1 MARKVK
7 IDGLQPVTGMNE
19 ELSWDEFRLV
29 KAISDSGSLG
39 GAAQI
44 LGLNHSTV
52 FRRLAALEMTVG
64 ARLFERSRE
73 GYRAT
78 AAGQEMIALATT
90 MADSIVEFERKL
102 AGRDVRPTGRLR
114 VTTVEAFA
122 QQILPAIMAQF
133 KAQYPG
139 VVIELTLSSQILNLS
154 RRDADVA
161 IRVTNDPPE
170 TLVGRRL
177 CAVRWAIYYRR
188 DLVAAL
194 GSQPLESAP
203 FIGFG
208 ENFGPPAGRRWI
220 ETHVRPGRVVGKVN
234 SILNMRELAA
244 QGLGAALLPCV
255 LGDVSPALIRLAP
268 PLAELEA
275 GLWILTHSDLR
286 RSARVRAF
294 MDFASAEI
302 AKQRRLLEGADGE
315 DAAAPGLTAAEATAK
330 T

>member
-1 MARKVK
+1 
-7 IDGLQPVTGMNE
+7 MNA

-39 GAAQI
+39 GAAEV

-52 FRRLAALEMTVG
+52 FRRLTALEIAVG
-64 ARLFERSRE
+64 APLFERSRE
-73 GYRAT
+73 GYRPT
-78 AAGQEMIALATT
+78 AAGEEMISLATT
-90 MADSIVEFERKL
+90 MADSIVEFQRKL
-102 AGRDVRPTGRLR
+102 AGRDVRPTGLLR
-114 VTTVEAFA
+114 VTTVETIG
-122 QQILPAIMAQF
+122 QQILPAILGQF
-133 KAQYPG
+133 QAQYSG
-139 VVIELTLSSQILNLS
+139 VVIELTLSGEILNLS

-194 GSQPLESAP
+194 GSQPLEAAP
-203 FIGFG
+203 FIGFAG
-208 ENFGPPAGRRWI
+208 DFRRPAGRRWI
-220 ETHVRPGRVVGKVN
+220 ETHVRPGRLVSKVN
-234 SILNMRELAA
+234 SVLNMRELAV
-244 QGLGAALLPCV
+244 QGLGAALLPCF

-294 MDFASAEI
+294 MDFAGAEI
-302 AKQRRLLEGADGE
+302 AKQRRLFEGADGE
-315 DAAAPGLTAAEATAK
+315 DAVARLV
-330 T
+330 